1 MYLKKLE
8 LSGFKSFAKA
18 TVLEFPS
25 KITAIVG
32 PNGSGKS
39 NIKEGIQWVLGE
51 QSMKSLRGKK
61 GEDLACEY
69 LRSHGFLI
77 LERNFQKRYGE
88 IDIIALKDKT
98 LVFFEVKT
106 RVGHMYG
113 KPEEAVNSRKL
124 HEVVQTAQY
133 YKMLHPE
140 LPEAMRI
147 DVIGIELD
155 FDHTLIHFNH
165 IENVTG

>member
-1 MYLKKLE
+1 MKRPFTFDPPPARKIDLRKKRL
-8 LSGFKSFAKA
+8 
-18 TVLEFPS
+18 
-25 KITAIVG
+25 
-32 PNGSGKS
+32 
-39 NIKEGIQWVLGE
+39 
-51 QSMKSLRGKK
+51 GKK

-140 LPEAMRI
+140 LPDAMRI